1 MDTMFLL
8 LGTFLLLS
16 VFNNAETSVQVVPG
30 KNITRSAHVRILE
43 RICERNKLDFAY
55 S

>member
-1 MDTMFLL
+1 MSLL
-8 LGTFLLLS
+8 LGTLLLLS
-16 VFNNAETSVQVVPG
+16 GFNNAEASVQAVPG
-30 KNITRSAHVRILE
+30 KNITRSARVRVLE